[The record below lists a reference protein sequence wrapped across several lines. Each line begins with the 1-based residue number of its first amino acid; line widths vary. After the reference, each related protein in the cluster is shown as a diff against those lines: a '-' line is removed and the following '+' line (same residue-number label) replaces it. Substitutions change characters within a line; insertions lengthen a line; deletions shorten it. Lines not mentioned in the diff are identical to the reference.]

1 MGGRALFLF
10 DLDIDILIKNSIKLN
25 ENEHKYKHT
34 EPRRNNPTTIMQYFS
49 DKLQRRHAAKLEAKK
64 DLERITPEGV
74 LWGDIACY
82 EPAEWDE
89 CKRIEAR
96 NAAARQARQDAPSC
110 DKLEVSCDK
119 HGMSLLDE
127 LTADEKLGP
136 ELLPNEVIVKRDT
149 AQHLPFDFVKCR
161 NCAFIAHTNPP
172 SHFTEKDIGF
182 CCSLCRIDGRHGG
195 QCQKF
200 TPV

>member
-1 MGGRALFLF
+1 MKMSPN
-10 DLDIDILIKNSIKLN
+10 IKIQNLVRQSKDD
-25 ENEHKYKHT
+25 
-34 EPRRNNPTTIMQYFS
+34 PTTIMQYFS
-49 DKLQRRHAAKLEAKK
+49 DKLQRRHAAKIKRQAAAKI
-64 DLERITPEGV
+64 ERDRIVPKGV
-74 LWGDIACY
+74 LWGDMVCY
-82 EPAEWDE
+82 EPAEWEE

-127 LTADEKLGP
+127 LGP
-136 ELLPNEVIVKRDT
+136 KRQSDEVIVKRAT
-149 AQHLPFDFVKCR
+149 AQHLPFDFVKCL

-172 SHFTEKDIGF
+172 AHFTEKDIGF

-200 TPV
+200 AHV

>member
-1 MGGRALFLF
+1 
-10 DLDIDILIKNSIKLN
+10 
-25 ENEHKYKHT
+25 
-34 EPRRNNPTTIMQYFS
+34 MQYFS
-49 DKLQRRHAAKLEAKK
+49 DKLQRRHAAKLEAKI
-64 DLERITPEGV
+64 ERDRIVPEGV

-89 CKRIEAR
+89 CKRVQERI
-96 NAAARQARQDAPSC
+96 AAARQAHQDAPSC
-110 DKLEVSCDK
+110 DKLEDSCDK
-119 HGMSLLDE
+119 HEMSLLDE
-127 LTADEKLGP
+127 PASIRQSAEKLGP

-149 AQHLPFDFVKCR
+149 AQHLPFDFVKCL

-172 SHFTEKDIGF
+172 AHFTEKDIGF

-200 TPV
+200 AYV